1 MARTGL
7 RVAIAVPEHQMN
19 KVLEPDMTIEE
30 PSNDLEIGAIAAAV
44 YARKYWVLIPTL
56 LAFLLA
62 AAYVTVAKPRYTA
75 DTQVLL
81 ENQESY
87 LTRAQRGETGA
98 ETPPTIDENWVGSQV
113 ALIGSRDIAREVV
126 ERLGLVGNPELD
138 PLSKGLGTIQRT
150 LILFGLA
157 RNPMRVSP
165 EDRVIDTFS
174 QRLTVYSPPKTQ
186 IVMIDFWARDPILA
200 ARVANEV
207 AAVYLQRQA
216 DAKRDVAKN
225 AGDALATQIGKL
237 RAEVLRAADDVE
249 RYRATSGLLAGS
261 NNMTI
266 TTQQLADLN
275 TDLSHA
281 RTEQADSQAKAALIR
296 QLLRLGRVAEIPDVA
311 NNDLIRRIAEQR
323 VTANAQLALESG
335 TLGPQHPRIL
345 ELKGEIENLDAQ
357 LRLAGDNIAIA
368 LENDSKI
375 AAARV
380 ANLEAA
386 IDQQKQAVMTADASG
401 VHLHALEQIAESY
414 RSQLDSTTAKYQE
427 AIARQSSATP
437 ADARIIAVA
446 TPPDEPSFPKKT
458 QILSLATLA
467 AFVLSLGAVIGR
479 ELLADR
485 PTQIHAQSPAR
496 VRVVDERVVD
506 EDRQPQSMLDQ
517 LKRFASPRVPEPH
530 DDVITEA
537 TTDETAEKIISK
549 STSAQ
554 GLNIV
559 ATRLNKSEE
568 AADALIGFA
577 RTLARDGRP
586 IIVDL
591 DSKNG
596 QMAKLV
602 GPREDEEAMAG
613 LTDLLDGNASF
624 ADVIHRDTASRLHFV
639 PFGSKEDF
647 NPDDLDIILDALS
660 KTYDFVVLAAPPFP
674 GNPMTKALAPYADF
688 VVLATPGEPDD
699 ATTQAAR
706 DELSAAG
713 AAEVLLVGGEKE
725 AA

>member
-1 MARTGL
+1 MS
-7 RVAIAVPEHQMN
+7 RVF
-19 KVLEPDMTIEE
+19 EPDMTIDEA
-30 PSNDLEIGAIAAAV
+30 PNDLEIGAIGAAV

-62 AAYVTVAKPRYTA
+62 AAYVTVARPRYTA

-87 LTRAQRGETGA
+87 LTRAQRGEGGA
-98 ETPPTIDENWVGSQV
+98 EMPPTIDENWVGSQV
-113 ALIGSRDIAREVV
+113 SLITSRDVARDVI

-157 RNPMRVSP
+157 RNPMRVSA
-165 EDRVIDTFS
+165 EDRAIDNFE
-174 QRLTVYSPPKTQ
+174 QRLTAYSPPKTQ
-186 IVMIDFWARDPILA
+186 VVMIDFWAHDPVFA

-207 AAVYLQRQA
+207 ASVYLQRQA
-216 DAKRDVAKN
+216 DAKRMVAKN
-225 AGDALATQIGKL
+225 AAGALAGQIKEL
-237 RAEVLRAADDVE
+237 RSQTLRAADDVE

-281 RTEQADSQAKAALIR
+281 RTEQADSQAKAMLIR
-296 QLLRLGRVAEIPDVA
+296 QLLRQGRVAEIPDVA

-335 TLGPQHPRIL
+335 TLLPHHPRIL
-345 ELKGEIENLDAQ
+345 ELKAEIRNLDAQ

-386 IDQQKQAVMTADASG
+386 IDQQKQAVTTADANA
-401 VHLHALEQIAESY
+401 VRLHELEQIAQGY
-414 RSQLDSTTAKYQE
+414 RTQLDSTTAKYQE
-427 AIARQSSATP
+427 ALARQSAATP

-446 TPPDEPSFPKKT
+446 APPDEPSFPKKT
-458 QILSLATLA
+458 QIITLATLA
-467 AFVLSLGAVIGR
+467 TFVLSLGTVIGR

-485 PTQIHAQSPAR
+485 PMPVPAQSYPPR
-496 VRVVDERVVD
+496 PVPN
-506 EDRQPQSMLDQ
+506 EDRPAAPASVLDR
-517 LKRFASPRVPEPH
+517 LKRFGSARVSEPH
-530 DDVITEA
+530 DEESAETDVGEA
-537 TTDETAEKIISK
+537 PGKIAGK
-549 STSAQ
+549 SMSPQ

-559 ATRLNKSEE
+559 ATRLDKSEE
-568 AADALIGFA
+568 ATDALIDFA

-591 DSKNG
+591 DSQNG
-596 QMAKLV
+596 QMAKLI
-602 GPREDEEAMAG
+602 GPQEDEEATLAG

-624 ADVIHRDTASRLHFV
+624 ADVIHRDSASRLHFV
-639 PFGSKEDF
+639 PFGSKDDF

-660 KTYDFVVLAAPPFP
+660 KTYDFVVLAAPPFR
-674 GNPMTKALAPYADF
+674 GSPMTKALAPYADF
-688 VVLATPGEPDD
+688 VVLATPGEQDD

-713 AAEVLLVGGEKE
+713 AAEILLVSGEKQ